1 MNKKKQILVSMFDN
15 IKSNRSYTVVDIRQW
30 LLSNHLQDVIT
41 QIRITQDKDVRRTL
55 KCKLPAIT
63 PSGIFHRRNSNGL
76 VEPSSLICIDIDGK
90 DNPSISNMEELKE
103 RLGKLPYIMY

>member
-55 KCKLPAIT
+55 NVSCRLL
-63 PSGIFHRRNSNGL
+63 RQ
-76 VEPSSLICIDIDGK
+76 VEYFIGVIVTDWLSLHH
-90 DNPSISNMEELKE
+90 
-103 RLGKLPYIMY
+103 